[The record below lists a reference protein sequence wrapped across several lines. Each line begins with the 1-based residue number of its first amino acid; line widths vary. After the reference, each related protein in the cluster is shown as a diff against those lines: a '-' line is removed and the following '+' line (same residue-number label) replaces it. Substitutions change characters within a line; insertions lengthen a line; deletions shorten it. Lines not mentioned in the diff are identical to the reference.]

1 MSDESSIDGLNL
13 FNPAMKAI
21 YKLGGGNLSSNIEDS
36 QKTKNVLNEESF
48 ITSKIYEKSSIY
60 SESSSLL
67 SSPTITPK
75 TAIRHAKSTPK
86 MISSEIK
93 NISEI
98 KIDDDRY
105 SREEQ

>member
-1 MSDESSIDGLNL
+1 MSKEPSIDELNL
-13 FNPAMKAI
+13 LNSAMKVI

-67 SSPTITPK
+67 SSPAITPK

-98 KIDDDRY
+98 KIEDDRY
-105 SREEQ
+105 SIDEQ